1 MRNSLADAGKWA
13 PPNLSRKVRLK
24 FRAALQLRLRIEAPA
39 PSRYVTISAGCA
51 TAAPESPASLEALV
65 EAADATLYRAKAAG
79 RNLVVPAET
88 MLPVRLA

>member
-1 MRNSLADAGKWA
+1 M
-13 PPNLSRKVRLK
+13 
-24 FRAALQLRLRIEAPA
+24 
-39 PSRYVTISAGCA
+39 TISAGCA